1 MAQCA
6 VSKSIIMAI
15 EAYVKLFWGLVG
27 GVMKLATPGGGWVRI
42 CSTQHI
48 A

>member
-27 GVMKLATPGGGWVRI
+27 GLMKLATPGGGVGFESAVHSI
-42 CSTQHI
+42 
-48 A
+48 